1 MRRFTVE
8 EINLLSIFADKN
20 KKSVIANMKVTM
32 PFMDTNMREL
42 TLKTIE
48 KLNKIPDKDFSNLE
62 FFPAKECR

>member
-20 KKSVIANMKVTM
+20 KKAVIANMKVTM
-32 PFMDTNMREL
+32 PFMDTDMREL
-42 TLKTIE
+42 TIKTIE
-48 KLNKIPDKDFSNLE
+48 KSNKIPDKEFSNLE